1 MFNLF
6 RTQPVGGVMTAS
18 EAHEAQKKGEIILVD
33 VRTPNEWAKTGIG
46 EGVHAISAAD
56 PNFLARLEELA
67 AGDKSRKIGFICATG
82 ARSGQV
88 AQILRQYGWENVVN
102 VHDGMMGNRTAPGW
116 IRSGLPVVP
125 WRG

>member
-6 RTQPVGGVMTAS
+6 RTQPVGEAMSAS
-18 EAHEAQKKGEIILVD
+18 EAYEAMKNGEIILVD

-46 EGVHAISAAD
+46 EGVHPISAAD
-56 PNFLARLEELA
+56 PNFLARLEELTG
-67 AGDKSRKIGFICATG
+67 GDKSKKIGFICASG

-88 AQILRQYGWENVVN
+88 QQILKQYGWENVVN
-102 VHDGMMGNRTAPGW
+102 VQDGMMGNRTSPGW

-125 WRG
+125 WQG